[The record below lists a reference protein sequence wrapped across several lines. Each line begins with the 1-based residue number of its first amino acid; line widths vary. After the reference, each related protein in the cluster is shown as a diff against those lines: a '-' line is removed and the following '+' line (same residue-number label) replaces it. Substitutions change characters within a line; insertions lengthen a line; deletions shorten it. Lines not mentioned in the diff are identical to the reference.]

1 MAGNDVTVT
10 VDLSSALALLAP
22 TSAAEVLKLLT
33 SRPLKSSPVDVLPLV
48 LLRSCAATFAPIIS
62 HVVNLSFAECCFPA
76 AFKTAQVL
84 PLLKPGLDKEQTFSY
99 RPMSNL
105 TTISKVIERLVLDRL
120 RPHLL
125 SSPNFSRLHAVTP
138 LRWHYC
144 TS

>member
-1 MAGNDVTVT
+1 M
-10 VDLSSALALLAP
+10 
-22 TSAAEVLKLLT
+22 
-33 SRPLKSSPVDVLPLV
+33 LPLA
-48 LLRSCAATFAPIIS
+48 LLRSCATTFAPIVS
-62 HVVNLSFAECCFPA
+62 NMANLSFAECCFPA

-125 SSPNFSRLHAVTP
+125 SSPNFSRL
-138 LRWHYC
+138 
-144 TS
+144 